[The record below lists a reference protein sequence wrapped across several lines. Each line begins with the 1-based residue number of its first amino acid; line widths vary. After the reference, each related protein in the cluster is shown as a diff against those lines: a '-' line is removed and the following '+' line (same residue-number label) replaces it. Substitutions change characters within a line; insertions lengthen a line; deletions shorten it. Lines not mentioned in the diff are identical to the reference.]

1 MKKHYDQIKYVYHL
15 THLLKLKL
23 TGDRYLKAI
32 GKVSGAGGAGGSR
45 PKQHTHTH
53 THTHTHVSVP
63 KISVTRQKIGL
74 AKYSRPVCDLFTN
87 RFTMVELGVILFSST
102 L

>member
-32 GKVSGAGGAGGSR
+32 DKVSGAGGAGGSP

-53 THTHTHVSVP
+53 THTHTRLCP
-63 KISVTRQKIGL
+63 ENIGNAAENWFGKIFPACL
-74 AKYSRPVCDLFTN
+74 
-87 RFTMVELGVILFSST
+87 
-102 L
+102 